1 MGNKLGLALVTS
13 LAASAVLAAHADVV
27 DAVPGDHPHWSTVT
41 GGVYAATWDWSWAA
55 DTATHVKLVATGPSV
70 TAEATLPKPATSF
83 ALQLPPGDGT
93 AFDLTLTF
101 TDGTNPVAAPMS
113 ARLYAV
119 AKFEDDV
126 RRPDR
131 TGAWVYRGDALIPY
145 DAAWTNAAAG
155 VALAA
160 RNAKT
165 GAETNMTA
173 TASWGAVPARRRD
186 FGSDTWHLTLT
197 FADGSTREADV
208 RFDNAGLVVV
218 IR

>member
-1 MGNKLGLALVTS
+1 MKACGFCLM
-13 LAASAVLAAHADVV
+13 AVLGIAAPAAMV

-41 GGVYAATWDWSWAA
+41 GGIYAATWDWSWAA

-83 ALQLPPGDGT
+83 ELRLPPGDGT
-93 AFDLTLTF
+93 AFDLSLTF
-101 TDGTNPVAAPMS
+101 TDGTAPVAPEMK

-126 RRPDR
+126 RKPDR
-131 TGAWVYRGDALIPY
+131 TGTWAYRGDALIPY

-155 VALAA
+155 ARLAA
-160 RNAKT
+160 RNART
-165 GAETNMTA
+165 GVGTNMTA
-173 TASWGAVPARRRD
+173 TAAWGAVPARRRD

-208 RFDNAGLVVV
+208 RFDNAGLVIA

>member
-1 MGNKLGLALVTS
+1 MNACVFCTMALLGI
-13 LAASAVLAAHADVV
+13 AASADVV

-70 TAEATLPKPATSF
+70 TAEATLPKPATAF
-83 ALQLPPGDGT
+83 ELKLPPGDGT
-93 AFDLTLTF
+93 AFDLALTF
-101 TDGTNPVAAPMS
+101 TDGTAPVAPEMK
-113 ARLYAV
+113 ARLYAA
-119 AKFEDDV
+119 AKLEDDV
-126 RRPDR
+126 RAPDR
-131 TGAWVYRGDALIPY
+131 TGTWAYRGDALIPY

-155 VALAA
+155 ARLAA

-165 GAETNMTA
+165 GAETNVTA
-173 TASWGAVPARRRD
+173 TAAWGAVPARRRD
-186 FGSDTWHLTLT
+186 FGADTWHLTLT

-208 RFDNAGLVVV
+208 RFDHAGLAIA